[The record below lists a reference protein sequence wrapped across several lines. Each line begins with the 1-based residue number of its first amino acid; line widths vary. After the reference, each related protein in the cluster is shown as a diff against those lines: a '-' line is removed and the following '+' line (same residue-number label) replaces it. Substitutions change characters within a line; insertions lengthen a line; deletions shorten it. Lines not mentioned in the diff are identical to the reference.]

1 MTGNDIYKQ
10 ACSLL
15 NYEANETEKARETA
29 LNCLNNILC
38 DLGISEAVE
47 NLETDIKVSPTNAF
61 ITAFGVA
68 MLLAEIRLD
77 TVRRGWMAEVYNVK
91 RAQVKSEII
100 SRKET
105 FPGVTA

>member
-15 NYEANETEKARETA
+15 NYEATQTEEARQTA

-38 DLGISEAVE
+38 DLGIFEAVE
-47 NLETDIKVSPTNAF
+47 NLETEIKVSGTNAF

-77 TVRRGWMAEVYNVK
+77 TVRQGWMAEVYNVK
-91 RAQVKSEII
+91 RAQVKSEIT

-105 FPGVTA
+105 FPGVMA